1 MNRQAGKAGKEETAE
16 KNKVKKVSIGI
27 SFFLRKIDFDQLL
40 TQNLGHDSR
49 KWRYCQIICTKCDS

>member
-1 MNRQAGKAGKEETAE
+1 LNRQAGKAGKEETAE

-49 KWRYCQIICTKCDS
+49 K